1 MRIKICGKNKNKNN
15 TGKAFLI
22 SGHVLTRQ
30 QISVER
36 THVREPH
43 WLFNQIISRA
53 ACVLKVRVVV
63 VVVVFVLAIVVVV
76 YVVVDVIV
84 DVVVVV
90 VVEVVVVV
98 VDGVAVGGAATFLVV
113 VPSHAVHHPV

>member
-63 VVVVFVLAIVVVV
+63 VVVFVLAIVVVV

-113 VPSHAVHHPV
+113 VPPHAVHHPV